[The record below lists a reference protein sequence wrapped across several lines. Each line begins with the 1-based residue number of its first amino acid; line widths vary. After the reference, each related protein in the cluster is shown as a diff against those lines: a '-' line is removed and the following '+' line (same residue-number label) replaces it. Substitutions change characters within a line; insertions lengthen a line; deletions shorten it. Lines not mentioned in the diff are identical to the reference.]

1 MEEELNA
8 NIWGVIDAKK
18 TMTASEYVR
27 GTDMK
32 ILLLYAYQILGCLV
46 LNNREYL
53 CAVASSMIHS
63 LLRVRPGDQDL
74 KISIL
79 ILRISIN

>member
-8 NIWGVIDAKK
+8 NIWGSNRCQKK

-27 GTDMK
+27 GMDMK

-46 LNNREYL
+46 LDNRDYL

-63 LLRVRPGDQDL
+63 LLRVKAWGSRL
-74 KISIL
+74 E
-79 ILRISIN
+79 N